1 MKSYRETN
9 YVIRFL
15 KGLDEQC
22 SGVRSQLML
31 MDPLPSIDKVYSM
44 LTQQE
49 RQMNPHLEE
58 SRVLANFSDANSQ
71 GRGNGGRG
79 NSGRGNYGGG
89 RNQGGRGKRKICT
102 YCNKVGHMVDTCYKK
117 HSYPLHYKKSASNFV
132 TNQEIEDEN
141 SDGSVYNAAIGSAN
155 SSSKQNGEGH
165 TLGFTPDQ
173 HRAILALLQGAAGA
187 T

>member
-1 MKSYRETN
+1 MTAYFTKLRGIWEELEGFQPIPSCLCNIPCTCTLIPIMKSYRETN

-15 KGLDEQC
+15 KGLNEQY
-22 SGVRSQLML
+22 SGVRSQVML
-31 MDPLPSIDKVYSM
+31 MPLPSINKVYSM

-49 RQMNPHLEE
+49 RQMNPHLDE

-79 NSGRGNYGGG
+79 NPGRGNYGGG

-117 HSYPLHYKKSASNFV
+117 HGYPPHYQKSASNFV
-132 TNQEIEDEN
+132 TDQEIEDEN
-141 SDGSVYNAAIGSAN
+141 SDGSV
-155 SSSKQNGEGH
+155 
-165 TLGFTPDQ
+165 
-173 HRAILALLQGAAGA
+173 
-187 T
+187 